1 VQLASDPA
9 MRGRVMSLFGLV
21 LLGSGPPSGL
31 LSGWMAGQFGPRS
44 ILLLSGVS
52 CVLAATVAALTTRG
66 QAEGPAAAPG
76 DAEQAA

>member
-1 VQLASDPA
+1 
-9 MRGRVMSLFGLV
+9 MRGRVMSLYGLV
-21 LLGSGPPSGL
+21 LLGSTPPSGL

-52 CVLAATVAALTTRG
+52 CVTAAGVAALAGRG
-66 QAEGPAAAPG
+66 RPAESPATPG

>member
-1 VQLASDPA
+1 
-9 MRGRVMSLFGLV
+9 MRGRVMSLYGLV
-21 LLGSGPPSGL
+21 LLGSTPPSGL

-52 CVLAATVAALTTRG
+52 CVTAAGVAALAGRG
-66 QAEGPAAAPG
+66 RVEAPDSAPG